1 METPLRKTGWFPGGG
16 SCTLEAKEKGLDGV
30 LQVDENERLHVLTG
44 AVCNNNCVFCME
56 EDREGRYVHNSA
68 ITATDVKQILESNV
82 GRREVMFTSGEPTLN
97 PNFLRYVSWAK
108 GMGYETIGVITNGR
122 MFSRWKVV
130 EKAVRAG
137 LNHAVVSI
145 HGADEKLHDRLVRTP
160 GAFPETLAGIRNLGR
175 VRRVGLKLHTSTVVN
190 KHNYTALELRR
201 LYDLVAPSVDQ
212 MVLNVIQPWGRGE
225 SYFERL
231 MPRYSDVA
239 REFSIFVEG
248 VKERPFPFLID
259 IPYCTTEGLG
269 IPNELR
275 GYTERYVH
283 HDTVEETPLLAHQS
297 TGLADGEIAAKE
309 GLELTLEPDDSFVG
323 SNRDQQDFLTKAKR
337 EECRSC
343 RYFQQCDGVWRNYSR
358 RHGWD
363 EFSPVELTSPN
374 IGDAKR

>member
-1 METPLRKTGWFPGGG
+1 MLRKTGWFPGRG
-16 SCTLEAKEKGLDGV
+16 SCTIQTNEELGLAGV
-30 LQVDENERLHVLTG
+30 LEVDKNERLHVLTG

-56 EDREGRYVHNSA
+56 EDREGRYIHNSA
-68 ITATDVKQILESNV
+68 ITASDVQQILEKNV
-82 GRREVMFTSGEPTLN
+82 GRKEVMFTSGEPTLN

-108 GMGYETIGVITNGR
+108 RLGYATIGVITNGR
-122 MFSRWKVV
+122 MFSRWSIV

-190 KHNYTALELRR
+190 KHNHTAFELRR
-201 LYDLVAPSVDQ
+201 LYDLIAPSIDQ

-225 SYFERL
+225 SHFERL
-231 MPRYSDVA
+231 MPRYADVA
-239 REFSIFVEG
+239 REFARFVSEI
-248 VKERPFPFLID
+248 KNPPYPFLID
-259 IPYCTTEGLG
+259 IPYCTTEGMG
-269 IPNELR
+269 IPDQLR

-283 HDTVEETPLLAHQS
+283 HDTVEDSPLLAHQS
-297 TGLADGEIAAKE
+297 TGLEAGEIAAKE

-337 EECRSC
+337 EECRGC
-343 RYFQQCDGVWRNYSR
+343 MYFSECDGVWRNYSR
-358 RHGWD
+358 RHGWE
-363 EFSPVELTSPN
+363 EFVPIPNRDRGESP
-374 IGDAKR
+374 